1 MIKSNDDYD
10 LDSYLANQAK
20 TFATVK
26 ESDSRSLDF
35 KQHVK
40 GLKFMEIAYPQK
52 SLYEQQFYQQGARF
66 IAGVDEVGRGCLAGP
81 LVAAAV
87 ILPMD
92 FSCPLE
98 LNDSK
103 QLTAKQR
110 EKLSEQIKKQAI
122 AYAIEEASVEEIAEF
137 NILEADKRA
146 MCRALDRLNPQAD
159 ALLVDYIALAYST
172 QYGCIHPAKGDNLS
186 YSIAAASII
195 AKVYR
200 DKLMENLAL
209 EFPVY
214 AWAENKGYGT
224 KAHYQALDTYGPCRW
239 HRQLFLRKWQAQ
251 KENTNNR

>member
-1 MIKSNDDYD
+1 MPMSNDDYD
-10 LDSYLANQAK
+10 FDSYLADQAK
-20 TFATVK
+20 NFAIAK
-26 ESDSRSLDF
+26 GPEKKPLDF
-35 KQHVK
+35 TQHVK

-52 SLYEQQFYQQGARF
+52 SLYEQQFYKQGARF

-103 QLTAKQR
+103 QLTTKQR

-146 MCRALDRLNPQAD
+146 MCRALNRLTPQAD
-159 ALLVDYIALAYST
+159 ALLVDYIALPYST
-172 QYGCIHPAKGDNLS
+172 QYGCMHPAKGDNLS

-209 EFPVY
+209 EFPEY
-214 AWAENKGYGT
+214 AWNENKGYGT
-224 KAHYQALDTYGPCRW
+224 KAHYQALDKYGPCKW

-251 KENTNNR
+251 RENANND